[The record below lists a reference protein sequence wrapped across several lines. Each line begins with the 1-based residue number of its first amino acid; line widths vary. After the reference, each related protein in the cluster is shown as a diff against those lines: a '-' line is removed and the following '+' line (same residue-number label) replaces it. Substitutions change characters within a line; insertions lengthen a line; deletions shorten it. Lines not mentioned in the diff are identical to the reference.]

1 VVTRRATIGR
11 VLVGASVILVIMGGN
26 QAVGAQ
32 PRSAAQVPQQ
42 HELAAFAWYKLSQ
55 LNANITHQRL
65 RSLRAAG
72 FTTIYAEL
80 GEYLEIA
87 DQPASQA
94 QQARLSQLSRDLKR
108 FVANAANLGLAVQG
122 VGGGPNWID
131 TERRYLGPKL
141 VQLVAQYNTTAAA
154 KERLQGVQLDIEP
167 YVDPSFFDDQQAAL
181 TAYLETLHSVVATY
195 RQVRSQSGNSS
206 LRLGFA
212 IPFWFDGPPG
222 TPEVTYG
229 EPGIA
234 ETTKA
239 AAFHLLDMLRL
250 LPDAYVL
257 VMSYRNVTSGPDGS
271 IAHAHSEFAYASS
284 IQAQCGL
291 VVGQEFGDVQPPKVT
306 FYGLGRAAFELAAEE
321 ITAAFDDLP
330 QFRGLSVN
338 DIDAYLAAPA

>member
-1 VVTRRATIGR
+1 MCTATISG
-11 VLVGASVILVIMGGN
+11 VLVCATVILVVMGGN
-26 QAVGAQ
+26 QAAGAQ
-32 PRSAAQVPQQ
+32 PRSSAGVFQE
-42 HELAAFAWYKLSQ
+42 HGLAVFEWYKLSQ
-55 LNANITHQRL
+55 LNANVTQQRL

-72 FTTIYAEL
+72 FTTIYADV
-80 GEYLEIA
+80 GEYLEVA

-94 QQARLSQLSRDLKR
+94 QQARLNQLSRDLKR
-108 FVANAANLGLAVQG
+108 FVAGATNLGLTVHG

-131 TERRYLGPKL
+131 APRRYLGAKL

-154 KERLQGVQLDIEP
+154 KERLQGVQVDIEP

-181 TAYLETLHSVVATY
+181 IAYLETLQSVVATY
-195 RQVRSQSGNSS
+195 RQVRSQPANSS

-222 TPEVTYG
+222 TPEVEYG
-229 EPGIA
+229 QPGTA
-234 ETTKA
+234 KTTKA

-271 IAHAHSEFAYASS
+271 IAHAQAEFAYASW
-284 IQAQCGL
+284 IDAQCGL
-291 VVGQEFGDVQPPKVT
+291 VVGQEFGDVQPRKLT
-306 FYGLGRAAFELAAEE
+306 FYGLGRAAFEQAAEE
-321 ITAAFDDLP
+321 ITATFGDFS

-338 DIDAYLAAPA
+338 DLDAYLAAAA